1 MRRLV
6 SIVGLM
12 ISAQS
17 LGQGAD
23 TNSPNTLSGCAAIDE
38 PGQRLGCYDQLA
50 GRASRPPP
58 SAATATAARNDS
70 FGLPAAHPAP
80 PPAVAPVPAS
90 PQSFGLYAAEHPLPP
105 ADLTLSAKVTGFG
118 ASSGGHP
125 TVSLEGGQLWEL
137 LDEAD
142 PLLSQGQ
149 TVTIRRGSLG
159 SFLMTTPAKRTHRV
173 HRLK

>member
-1 MRRLV
+1 MAPIL
-6 SIVGLM
+6 GLL
-12 ISAQS
+12 IGAQS
-17 LGQGAD
+17 LGQTTNAD
-23 TNSPNTLSGCAAIDE
+23 SPNTLSGCAAIDDSN
-38 PGQRLGCYDQLA
+38 QRLGCYDQLA

-58 SAATATAARNDS
+58 SAATAAAARNDS
-70 FGLPAAHPAP
+70 FGLPAATRPAP

-105 ADLTLSAKVTGFG
+105 ADPTLSAKVTGFG